1 MPTSKK
7 PRKKYRPPSGRVS
20 ANRIKTFRYNAEAD
34 LWLKLM
40 PHQALDALRNGACD
54 TALHNM
60 LAVRTLWGAR
70 MVEDH
75 LIDPDEA
82 RHVMALGLAAVE
94 SVGARYDRLGRF
106 GATGEEL
113 NRIGD
118 ALNLCD
124 DLQDTTTRREQEISL
139 KAVLHIHGEHIEV
152 KRLSSR

>member
-1 MPTSKK
+1 MPKSKP
-7 PRKKYRPPSGRVS
+7 PRKKYRPGGRVS

-40 PHQALDALRNGACD
+40 PHQALEALRNG
-54 TALHNM
+54 TADADLHNM

-75 LIDPDEA
+75 LIDPEEA
-82 RHVMALGLAAVE
+82 RQVMALGLAAVE
-94 SVGARYDRLGRF
+94 SISARYDRLGRF

-113 NRIGD
+113 NHIGD
-118 ALNLCD
+118 ALLLCD

-139 KAVLHIHGEHIEV
+139 KAVLHIHGERVEV
-152 KRLSSR
+152 RRATA